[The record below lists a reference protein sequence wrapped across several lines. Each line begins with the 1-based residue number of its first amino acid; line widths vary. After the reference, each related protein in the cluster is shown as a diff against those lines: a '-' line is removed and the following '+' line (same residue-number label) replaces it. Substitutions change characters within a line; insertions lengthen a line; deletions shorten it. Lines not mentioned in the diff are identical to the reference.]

1 MRSRS
6 DHCGHFK
13 IGAVPSTQCGG
24 CSVGIRRRDL
34 IEGDVV
40 GIAVRMKRTPR
51 VAMAACVA
59 VLSAAVLAA
68 CLVAIPA
75 DAAPSGNEV
84 LILGSS
90 VSGGMGSRE
99 AQAVTALGLTPV
111 IADDATW
118 RTLTTAQFSSYRAV
132 VLGDPNCSS
141 LPSVASAE
149 ATVDTWGP
157 AITGNVLINGTDP
170 VFHSSSGG
178 GKLTDQGIAFAVA
191 DAAKTGTY
199 ISLSC
204 YYHGTAPNT
213 PVPVLDGLR
222 PGGFTVTGVGCYN
235 SSKVVASHPALEG
248 LTDADLSNWSCS
260 VHEAF
265 DHSPADFTVL
275 ALAKDFGSTFTAS
288 DGTVGTPYILAR
300 GAGLRSFPLSA
311 SPASADPPAGTTHT
325 ITAQLLNA
333 ADSTPVQG
341 AHLRAITEGTF
352 SLTLGCSTTLCT
364 TDVTGQVAFTYSSA
378 TVRTDSV
385 IVFRDANANG
395 NPDIGEEQ
403 VRVRVNWTKPTFPT
417 NVDYVALGDSFS
429 SGEGTYDYDTNA
441 RGCHRGPKAWPRVLQ
456 QAASANIRDIQH
468 RACTGATTPDLRRS
482 RIVGALY
489 IQPAQIPDKPD
500 TSKEL
505 VTLTIGG
512 NDVDFPG
519 IVVDCYLYSC
529 ADQPTKGLR
538 AKLSR
543 LKNELLTRVYPRL
556 KKAYPNARLLHVGYP
571 RITPLP
577 GATLKDC
584 QAPRRRDRNWLDPDE
599 LEAAAA
605 LVQEINGTIATA
617 VADSTQGIEYVNVED
632 VLKGHELCTDDPW
645 VNRLALGVLDLP
657 RGTRRTEQ
665 AHPNIRGQQA
675 YSQAVANRLFI
686 PTFSTSRA
694 SRLAR
699 GRDARRVGAGRAR

>member
-1 MRSRS
+1 MPRKLTQQRRQRATEGADQATTSGPRRTMAAIVA
-6 DHCGHFK
+6 GLAAIV
-13 IGAVPSTQCGG
+13 IGALV
-24 CSVGIRRRDL
+24 
-34 IEGDVV
+34 
-40 GIAVRMKRTPR
+40 
-51 VAMAACVA
+51 MAAP
-59 VLSAAVLAA
+59 AAT
-68 CLVAIPA
+68 
-75 DAAPSGNEV
+75 APSGNEV

-90 VSGGMGSRE
+90 VPGGASSLE

-118 RTLTTAQFSSYRAV
+118 RSLTTAQFSSYRAV
-132 VLGDPNCSS
+132 VLGDPNCGRVSS
-141 LPSVASAE
+141 IASAE

-170 VFHSSSGG
+170 VVHPARGG
-178 GKLTDQGIAFAVA
+178 AKLTNQGIAFAVA

-213 PVPVLDGLR
+213 PVPVLDALR

-235 SSKVVASHPALEG
+235 SSKIVASHPALDS

-311 SPASADPPAGTTHT
+311 SPTSAEVPAGTTHT

-341 AHLRAITEGTF
+341 AHLRAITEGSV
-352 SLTLGCSTTLCT
+352 SLTLGCSTTLCN
-364 TDVTGQVAFTYSSA
+364 TDAKGQVAFTYSSA
-378 TVRTDSV
+378 TERTDSV

-395 NPDIGEEQ
+395 SPDIGEEQ
-403 VRVRVNWTKPTFPT
+403 VRVQVQWTKPRFPT

-429 SGEGTYDYDTNA
+429 SGEGTYDYDDNA

-456 QAASANIRDIQH
+456 QAASANIRDIRH
-468 RACTGATTPDLRRS
+468 RACTGATTRDLRRS
-482 RIVGALY
+482 RIVSALY

-529 ADQPTKGLR
+529 ADQPTKRLR
-538 AKLSR
+538 SKLAR
-543 LKNELLTRVYPRL
+543 LKNELLTSVYPRL
-556 KKAYPNARLLHVGYP
+556 KKAYPNARLVHVGYP

-577 GATLKDC
+577 GVILKDC
-584 QAPRRRDRNWLDPDE
+584 PAPRRRDRNWLDADE
-599 LEAAAA
+599 QEAAAA
-605 LVQEINGTIATA
+605 LVQEISGTIAAA

-632 VLKGHELCTDDPW
+632 ALKGHELCTDDPW

-657 RGTRRTEQ
+657 MGTRRTEQ
-665 AHPNIRGQQA
+665 AHPNTRGQQA
-675 YSQAVANRLFI
+675 YSQAVADRLYI
-686 PTFSTSRA
+686 PMSSTSRA
-694 SRLAR
+694 SRLAKE
-699 GRDARRVGAGRAR
+699 RDARRAGAARVR